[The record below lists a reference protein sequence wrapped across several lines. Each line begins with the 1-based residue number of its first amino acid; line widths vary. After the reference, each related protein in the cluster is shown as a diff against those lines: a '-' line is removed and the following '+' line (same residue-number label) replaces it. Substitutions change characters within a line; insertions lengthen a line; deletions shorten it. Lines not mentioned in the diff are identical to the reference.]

1 MHIKDAINT
10 LSGVLGNY
18 KKLSNDEYYFKC
30 PACDHH
36 KYKLAINLDKNA
48 FHCWICDYRG
58 RNIRRLVRRFG
69 AFTQLQVWD
78 RLSGQVDLTIFD
90 SLFDSKVTEP
100 EEILELPNEFKSLA
114 NSKIPAT
121 GIAASSYL
129 KKRNIT
135 REDILRWKMGYC
147 FSGEYENRIIIPS
160 FNEDG
165 NLNYFIARKYSDNYK
180 KYKNPKASKNIIFNE
195 LYID

>member
-121 GIAASSYL
+121 GIAAS
-129 KKRNIT
+129 
-135 REDILRWKMGYC
+135 
-147 FSGEYENRIIIPS
+147 IIS
-160 FNEDG
+160 
-165 NLNYFIARKYSDNYK
+165 
-180 KYKNPKASKNIIFNE
+180 
-195 LYID
+195 